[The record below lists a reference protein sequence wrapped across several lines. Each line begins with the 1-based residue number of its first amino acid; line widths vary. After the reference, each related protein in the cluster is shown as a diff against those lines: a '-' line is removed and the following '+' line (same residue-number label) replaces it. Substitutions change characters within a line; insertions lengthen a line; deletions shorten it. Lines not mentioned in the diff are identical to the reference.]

1 MSAPIVIGPRQHVTR
16 VRHPQRGEGLAV
28 RENGPS
34 FFLPDG
40 GEPVAMR
47 VDFGG
52 ASSARKAPDG
62 TITAPARSWMG
73 LVDPQHG
80 RVEADH
86 VDRRE
91 SDPPVESHDRV
102 WSPLLGA
109 GWLVRGAG
117 WASRFEPDDGK
128 VVTFQVN
135 RMAIGTPDYA
145 ARCDRS
151 RSSKAIPMTDE
162 EVQWTTY
169 HTSAG
174 TLGFRV
180 APPGEFPRVNRHA
193 APPKAASAKKVGTKK
208 PQAALPGT

>member
-1 MSAPIVIGPRQHVTR
+1 MTALVIGPRQHVTR

-28 RENGPS
+28 HGNGPS
-34 FFLPDG
+34 FFLPDDG
-40 GEPVAMR
+40 DAVAMR
-47 VDFGG
+47 VGFGG
-52 ASSARKAPDG
+52 AS
-62 TITAPARSWMG
+62 PARSWMA
-73 LVDPQHG
+73 LNDPQYG

-91 SDPPVESHDRV
+91 SDPPVESHERL

-109 GWLVRGAG
+109 GWLVRGAE

-128 VVTFQVN
+128 VVTFQMTG
-135 RMAIGTPDYA
+135 MAVGTPDYA

-151 RSSKAIPMTDE
+151 RSSKVIPMTSE
-162 EVQWTTY
+162 EAQWTTY

-174 TLGFRV
+174 TLGFRA

-193 APPKAASAKKVGTKK
+193 APAKPAKAARKA
-208 PQAALPGT
+208 PALPGVG

>member
-1 MSAPIVIGPRQHVTR
+1 VHG
-16 VRHPQRGEGLAV
+16 
-28 RENGPS
+28 NGPS

-47 VDFGG
+47 VSFGG
-52 ASSARKAPDG
+52 ASSGP
-62 TITAPARSWMG
+62 PPRSWMG
-73 LVDPQHG
+73 LHDPQHG

-91 SDPPVESHDRV
+91 SDPPVESHERL

-109 GWLVRGAG
+109 GWLVLGAE

-128 VVTFQVN
+128 VVTFQMN
-135 RMAIGTPDYA
+135 GMAVGTPDYA
-145 ARCDRS
+145 ARCNRS

-174 TLGFRV
+174 TLGFRA
-180 APPGEFPRVNRHA
+180 APPGEFPRQNHHA
-193 APPKAASAKKVGTKK
+193 AKPKAKAAKQPNLPRVG
-208 PQAALPGT
+208 